1 LEPSLKKSRAVNPGS
16 IGRLVATPAGSR
28 FTGGG
33 DQDARPTRWALYHGT
48 STLRLKGILADNRL
62 QTSPWG
68 DPKIALTPARSV
80 AEYFACNVV
89 NGDRHDHP
97 DDESDPVVL
106 TIDGEYLYD
115 LLYDLGSYSDPVWGD
130 GECHWE
136 NEIACWDN
144 IAPLDEVLIEVAPVP
159 EDRWR
164 AYCAAAFEHRK
175 EMFKPDA
182 ASVAPIT

>member
-1 LEPSLKKSRAVNPGS
+1 M
-16 IGRLVATPAGSR
+16 
-28 FTGGG
+28 
-33 DQDARPTRWALYHGT
+33 
-48 STLRLKGILADNRL
+48 
-62 QTSPWG
+62 
-68 DPKIALTPARSV
+68 
-80 AEYFACNVV
+80 

-144 IAPLDEVLIEVAPVP
+144 IAPLDEVLIGVTPVP
-159 EDRWR
+159 KDRWR
-164 AYCAAAFEHRK
+164 AFCEAATAEHRK
-175 EMFKPDA
+175 ELFKAGA
-182 ASVAPIT
+182 ASVAPVT

>member
-1 LEPSLKKSRAVNPGS
+1 MVEIIDDREQSRCTANAVGPLPRDLDVAAYGHPRRQPLASLPV
-16 IGRLVATPAGSR
+16 GR
-28 FTGGG
+28 
-33 DQDARPTRWALYHGT
+33 
-48 STLRLKGILADNRL
+48 
-62 QTSPWG
+62 
-68 DPKIALTPARSV
+68 PKIALTPARSV
-80 AEYFACNVV
+80 ADYFACNAV

-144 IAPLDEVLIEVAPVP
+144 IAPLDEVLIGVTPVP
-159 EDRWR
+159 KDRWR
-164 AYCAAAFEHRK
+164 AFCEAATAEHRK
-175 EMFKPDA
+175 ELFKAGA
-182 ASVAPIT
+182 ASVAPVT